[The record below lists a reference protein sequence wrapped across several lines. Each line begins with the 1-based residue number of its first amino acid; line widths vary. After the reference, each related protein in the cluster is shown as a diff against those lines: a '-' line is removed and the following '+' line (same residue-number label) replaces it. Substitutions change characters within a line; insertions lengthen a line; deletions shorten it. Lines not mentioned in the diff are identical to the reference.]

1 MAAAVA
7 LGKHL
12 AHHRIERYSLGQIVT
27 RGPMRRGHVVRW
39 PRVIQHADGA
49 GFLPVRLMDAAGN
62 AALQEEKVDPFFI
75 LADQDHRFIKTQRF
89 AFLGQRKRAWPGP

>member
-12 AHHRIERYSLGQIVT
+12 AHHRIERYPLGQIVA
-27 RGPMRRGHVVRW
+27 RGPMRRGHVVRR
-39 PRVIQHADGA
+39 PRVMQHADGTS
-49 GFLPVRLMDAAGN
+49 FLPMRLMDAAGD
-62 AALQEEKVDPFFI
+62 AALQEEKVNPFFI

-89 AFLGQRKRAWPGP
+89 ALLGQRKRAWPSP